1 LTATTPF
8 ISIIIPCY
16 NNAATIAETLSSAT
30 EQSYGSIEIVVVDD
44 GSNDN
49 SIAIIEAF
57 FSQSKHLNYKIIHQE
72 NQGPSS
78 ARNRGV
84 SQSSG
89 SFLFFLD
96 ADDSL
101 HPDAIRQFEAVLKN
115 NAAIN
120 IVYSEI
126 EFFEAREGV
135 LKLNDYRLP
144 QFLYDNC
151 IPIGTLVRKEV
162 FNAVGGFD
170 ETLRYMEDWELW
182 IRIVREYG
190 GVYKIPQ
197 TLYYYRKRGDKSSL
211 SDTSVTSVLEED
223 CRLYIYSK
231 HRSFY
236 KEYSLDLPR
245 VFHFVEENKRFQKK
259 YYGIWYRKLFY
270 SIIKR
275 KKK

>member
-1 LTATTPF
+1 MIATAPLV
-8 ISIIIPCY
+8 SIIIPCY
-16 NNAATIAETLSSAT
+16 NNAATIAETLASAT

-44 GSNDN
+44 GSKDN
-49 SIAIIEAF
+49 SIAIIDGF
-57 FSQSKHLNYKIIHQE
+57 FSQKKYLNYKIIQQE
-72 NQGPSS
+72 NKGPSS
-78 ARNRGV
+78 ARNKGV
-84 SQSSG
+84 SQSTG

-96 ADDSL
+96 ADDRI
-101 HPDAIRQFEAVLKN
+101 HPDAITQYEAVLKN
-115 NAAIN
+115 NPAIN
-120 IVYSEI
+120 IVYSDI
-126 EFFEAREGV
+126 EFFEAREGI
-135 LKLNDYRLP
+135 LILNDFKLP

-162 FNAVGGFD
+162 FDALGGFD
-170 ETLRYMEDWELW
+170 ENLRYLEDWELY

-197 TLYYYRKRGDKSSL
+197 TLYYYRKRCDKSSL

-223 CRLYIYSK
+223 SRLYIYSK

-245 VFHFVEENKRFQKK
+245 IFHFVEENKRFQKK
-259 YYGIWYRKLFY
+259 YYGIWYKKLFY
-270 SIIKR
+270 SIVN